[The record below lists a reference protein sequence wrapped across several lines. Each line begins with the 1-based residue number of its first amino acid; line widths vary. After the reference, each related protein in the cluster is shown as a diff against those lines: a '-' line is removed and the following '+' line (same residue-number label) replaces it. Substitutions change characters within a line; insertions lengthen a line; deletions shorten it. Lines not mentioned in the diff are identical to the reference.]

1 MDIEKAME
9 FILNAQ
15 ANAEVHMA
23 RIREAQEQSSAKHD
37 AEIAAIREAQEQSS
51 AKHNAEMAAIREQLR
66 RAVRLSVQEARNER
80 SKRRELEA
88 RFDEK
93 ITQLA
98 AAHLVTEEV
107 VQNLGRKIDRFLDG
121 INRGNGTH

>member
-1 MDIEKAME
+1 MT
-9 FILNAQ
+9 
-15 ANAEVHMA
+15 

-37 AEIAAIREAQEQSS
+37 AEV
-51 AKHNAEMAAIREQLR
+51 AAIREQLR
-66 RAVRLSVQEARNER
+66 RGLRLSVQEARNER
-80 SKRRELEA
+80 RKRRELEA